1 MSYLALFLA
10 FAFVFEE
17 RQATPPSS
25 IRVAEDFEIELLRSA
40 QDGESSW
47 ISMTFGPDGD
57 LFLGLDDRG
66 VARLKMNDVAKGIPF
81 ARVAG
86 TENLRHIRG
95 ILYAH
100 DSLYLTATDSQE
112 IYRLIDKDGDGQFEE
127 KLLLQTLAYNSRY
140 GHGMNQIVLG
150 PDKNLYFV
158 IGNDVVFPKTITG
171 ESTYRGAQNDWLLPY
186 YNDVGQDD
194 RVGYIAKVDPEGKT
208 WTILAGG
215 FRNPFDMAFNQ
226 DGEMFTWDADM
237 EWDVGLPWY
246 RPTRLNHVV
255 LGGEYGWR
263 WGTGKWPAWYPDS
276 IPSTLDT
283 GYSSPTALTFCNHS
297 NWPEPFKDLLLMA
310 DWQLGRIFLVQLT
323 PQGATYH
330 AESELFAEG
339 GPFNVCDMAFGP
351 DGNLYCITG
360 GRGSQSGLYRI
371 RYSPKGQT
379 SETAG
384 TFKLTL
390 PTSERPKSD
399 TSGLTLRRKL
409 ETLQQKPD
417 PTQVEFLWE
426 QLGSSDLWLASSARA
441 ALERLPVALW
451 KTKLM
456 STGNNSA
463 TYQGLIA
470 LARVGSDNDQS
481 ELHNI
486 LNALD
491 WSSLSIQDKRTVLRA
506 LQLSIIR
513 HPSVAESARQAV
525 LKLRSQFPT
534 ADFGEN
540 WLLQELLVR
549 YQADNMVQDSFR
561 AIESATTQEEQFQYA
576 KTLLNVKIEW
586 QDQDVAQLL
595 AWLQKS
601 RSYQGGKL
609 LDTIRQQLMEQFLTR
624 LTERQRTSFA
634 AQIAT
639 LSQPLEKTD
648 STVTTP
654 RPFVQKW
661 TMETLGE
668 ALAQPADK
676 ADAERG
682 RLALQAASCLKC
694 HRFGELGTQI
704 GPDLSG
710 VGKRYDQRAL
720 LESIVHP
727 SKQVDPKYLNTTYLM
742 DDGSVVSGRTV
753 GVTSAQLVI
762 EVDSLSGRTET
773 IQRAEIEASSPSQIS
788 PMPEGLIDVLTSAEI
803 QDLIALLRR
812 GPAAATSNNPSR

>member
-10 FAFVFEE
+10 FVFVFEE

-609 LDTIRQQLMEQFLTR
+609 LDTIRQQLMEQFLNR

>member
-417 PTQVEFLWE
+417 PTQVELLWE

>member
-40 QDGESSW
+40 QEGESSW
-47 ISMTFGPDGD
+47 ISMTFGPKGD
-57 LFLGLDDRG
+57 LFIGLDDKG
-66 VARLKMNDVAKGIPF
+66 VARLDMDDVTKGIPF
-81 ARVAG
+81 TRIAG

-150 PDKNLYFV
+150 PDNNLYFV
-158 IGNDVVFPKTITG
+158 IGNDVVFPKTIAD

-276 IPSTLDT
+276 MPSTLDT
-283 GYSSPTALTFCNHS
+283 GYSSPTALTFCNQS

-371 RYSPKGQT
+371 RYSPKIQP
-379 SETAG
+379 SKIEG

-390 PTSERPKSD
+390 PMSERPKSD
-399 TSGLTLRRKL
+399 TSGLTLRRRL

-426 QLGSSDLWLASSARA
+426 QLGSSDFWLASSARA
-441 ALERLPVALW
+441 ALERLPVGLW
-451 KTKLM
+451 KTKLT
-456 STGNNSA
+456 STASNSA

-470 LARVGSDNDQS
+470 LARVGSADDQS

-486 LNALD
+486 LNTLD
-491 WSSLSIQDKRTVLRA
+491 WSALSIQDKRTVLRA

-534 ADFGEN
+534 ADFGVN

-549 YQADNMVQDSFR
+549 YQADNMIQDSFR
-561 AIESATTQEEQFQYA
+561 ASDSATTQEEQFQYA
-576 KTLLNVKIEW
+576 KTLLNVKNDW
-586 QDQDVAQLL
+586 QDKDVHLLL

-609 LDTIRQQLMEQFLTR
+609 LDTIRQQLIEQFLKR
-624 LTERQRTSFA
+624 LTESQRTSFA

-661 TMETLGE
+661 TMETLEE
-668 ALAQPADK
+668 ALAKPVDK
-676 ADAERG
+676 PDAERG
-682 RLALQAASCLKC
+682 RIAMQAASCLKC

-742 DDGSVVSGRTV
+742 NDGSVVSGRTV

-788 PMPEGLIDVLTSAEI
+788 PMPEGLVDVLTSAEI

>member
-417 PTQVEFLWE
+417 PTQVELLWE

-609 LDTIRQQLMEQFLTR
+609 LDTIRQQLMEQFLNR